1 MLIGIDL
8 GTTALKVA
16 AFDPRTGKRLA
27 GEERPL
33 RVATGNDG
41 RREQS
46 PALLLKVLQNALAA
60 IADATGSLDDVQGIG
75 LASQGGSGI
84 VADRRTGQAR
94 TPMVLWNDARAF
106 PEHQR
111 IAAAQPTR
119 FWRTRTLRDQ
129 PGMGLAR
136 LAQLRAQSPELLHA
150 GSCYAGAGDFLY
162 FHLTGQWRQDACHAL
177 QTGCYDARKDALS
190 PELAAIAGLGTDFFP
205 ALREGHRTFP
215 LSEAA
220 ASRFGLP
227 AGIPVAGPYM
237 DHEAG
242 FLSTAH
248 VSKAPLQCSMGTAW
262 VGNFQLPARFEGHAS
277 IQFSI
282 PAPAAVGRLVIQPLL
297 TGNVTWDWALR
308 HFVSA
313 SPKKSLEKQ
322 ARILDE
328 VLLPPEG
335 LIAVPWLNR
344 PNPIDPVLLGGC
356 SFVGAS
362 PVMGRDDFLRGVVA
376 GMGYELHR
384 VFAGV
389 AASGAIDSLVLSG
402 GASQSRHFQGLI
414 AALFDP
420 LPVYQLAEAAWM
432 GTRGCLWAFEK
443 RVARAEAAPV
453 KPDRWPD
460 RQALASG
467 RRLYGEVFDR
477 LYRQDGAG
485 AAYSVKTRKRV

>member
-33 RVATGNDG
+33 RVATGKDG

-46 PALLLKVLQNALAA
+46 PALILKALRSALSA
-60 IADATGSLDDVQGIG
+60 IGGATGGLGKVRGIG

-84 VADRRTGQAR
+84 VADRETGQAR

-111 IAAAQPTR
+111 VAAAHPTR
-119 FWRTRTLRDQ
+119 FWRTRTLRDE

-136 LAQLRAQSPELLHA
+136 LAQLRAKSPALLHA
-150 GSCYAGAGDFLY
+150 GNCYAGAGDFLY

-177 QTGCYDARKDALS
+177 QTGCYDARKNALS
-190 PELAAIAGLGTDFFP
+190 GKLAAIAGLGTDFFP
-205 ALREGHRTFP
+205 ALRDGHQTFP
-215 LSEAA
+215 LSAAA

-242 FLSTAH
+242 FLSAAH
-248 VSKAPLQCSMGTAW
+248 VSERPLQCSMGTAW
-262 VGNFQLPARFEGHAS
+262 VGNFQLASTFDGHAA

-282 PAPAAVGRLVIQPLL
+282 PAPAADGRLVIQPLL

-308 HFVSA
+308 HFVNA
-313 SPKKSLEKQ
+313 SPKTALARQ

-328 VLLPPEG
+328 ALLPPEG
-335 LIAVPWLNR
+335 LTAVPWLNR
-344 PNPIDPVLLGGC
+344 PNPMDPGLLGGC
-356 SFVGAS
+356 SFVGAG
-362 PVMGRDDFLRGVVA
+362 PITERDDFLRAVVA
-376 GMGYELHR
+376 GMGYELQR
-384 VFAGV
+384 VFAEV
-389 AASGAIDSLVLSG
+389 AARGAIDSVVLSG
-402 GASQSRHFQGLI
+402 GASQSRHFQALI
-414 AALFDP
+414 AALFEP
-420 LPVYQLAEAAWM
+420 LPVHQLAEAAWM

-443 RVARAEAAPV
+443 RVARASAAPV

-460 RQALASG
+460 RNALASG

-485 AAYSVKTRKRV
+485 AAYSVKTRERV